1 MDPSLSGRASSDR
14 MPRGAGATNAN
25 GPNSSDRTATAARF
39 AAVMDYKRGKK
50 DAAPAAAAGAASG
63 GPADGE
69 VSDGEGAGE
78 LRELAPLS
86 SQAPLRLRMA
96 MDAAMS
102 YRAAKAKASRTAA
115 DAVAVAAGKPAALRR
130 APRPGD
136 AAQLPADVVLAQAAA
151 HEAAQ
156 GVEEASARVRATLEL
171 EASEADSE
179 AASDPEE

>member
-1 MDPSLSGRASSDR
+1 MDPSLSGRAASDR

-25 GPNSSDRTATAARF
+25 GPNSSERTATAARF

-50 DAAPAAAAGAASG
+50 DAAPAAAGAAAGAGSSSGASS
-63 GPADGE
+63 DGE

-86 SQAPLRLRMA
+86 SQAPPRLRMA

-102 YRAAKAKASRTAA
+102 YRAAKAKATRTAA
-115 DAVAVAAGKPAALRR
+115 DAVAVAAKAVPPAR
-130 APRPGD
+130 

-151 HEAAQ
+151 QQAAQ
-156 GVEEASARVRATLEL
+156 GVEEAAARVRASLKL
-171 EASEADSE
+171 EASDSE
-179 AASDPEE
+179 SEGASDVEE